1 MTLTS
6 STVAVMLPISDPA
19 QAEEFYAQR
28 LGLPFEGT
36 NSEQSLLFRLSG
48 GSQLVLLP
56 RPDQAPS
63 PSTALSFEV
72 ADLEVSIAEL
82 KERGVVFEDYD
93 FPDFKTVNHVCVL
106 GSEKAAWFKDTEG
119 NYLCLHEELAQV

>member
-19 QAEEFYAQR
+19 QAEEFYAER

-56 RPDQAPS
+56 RPDQEPS

-72 ADLEVSIAEL
+72 DDLEASIAEL
-82 KERGVVFEDYD
+82 EGRGVVFEDYD
-93 FPDFKTVNHVCVL
+93 FPDFKTVDHVCVMA
-106 GSEKAAWFKDTEG
+106 SEKAAWFKDPNG
-119 NYLCLHEELAQV
+119 NVLCLHQNL